1 MAATRNSGPSRVYKT
16 VKAETASTSPVIGT
30 IVEIKDLKKGQFF
43 ELTDEDPYAK
53 TYYKNFMGKAYVCS
67 QEARNGGAPIGYN
80 NLGSH
85 IGFYE
90 IKKVKLAPE
99 FTLDFSKL
107 NFTSRVAMTGCDPEI
122 FITKKDGSL
131 IPAFNFLPFQNACTK
146 PKDRD
151 VCPDSSGVTNGRTG
165 MYWAPFYADGFAA
178 EFGMKPGSCHGWGMD
193 RVRFGLELVYLAMKA
208 HDKDANLTLQNVV
221 PIDPEIL
228 ANASADQ
235 IALGCSPSKNAYGD
249 QVDLPTDAR
258 TLPFRVAGGHIHFG
272 MSNMNPPKGEAT
284 REERNELAAK
294 WMDMVV
300 GVPAVALFEGI
311 DSPTRRRFYG
321 RAGEYRDKTYGL
333 EYRTLS
339 NAWLGHPAIAHLI
352 WNLARTGASIPDQ
365 GFPIQTPAKELK
377 FDEDEI
383 KNIINNCDA
392 EAARAFIK
400 KHKVIYE
407 NALAVNYGR
416 YDGTNPADN
425 YTKEPLGNIVKKA
438 FDLFD
443 VGVKKAMP
451 NYENIEKNWK
461 LDNGQWLSHTDNSYL
476 TWSHYCKNIQ
486 I

>member
-1 MAATRNSGPSRVYKT
+1 
-16 VKAETASTSPVIGT
+16 
-30 IVEIKDLKKGQFF
+30 
-43 ELTDEDPYAK
+43 
-53 TYYKNFMGKAYVCS
+53 
-67 QEARNGGAPIGYN
+67 
-80 NLGSH
+80 
-85 IGFYE
+85 
-90 IKKVKLAPE
+90 
-99 FTLDFSKL
+99 
-107 NFTSRVAMTGCDPEI
+107 
-122 FITKKDGSL
+122 
-131 IPAFNFLPFQNACTK
+131 
-146 PKDRD
+146 
-151 VCPDSSGVTNGRTG
+151 
-165 MYWAPFYADGFAA
+165 
-178 EFGMKPGSCHGWGMD
+178 MK
-193 RVRFGLELVYLAMKA
+193 E

-311 DSPTRRRFYG
+311 DSPTRLRFYG
-321 RAGEYRDKTYGL
+321 RAGEYRNKSYGL

-352 WNLARTGASIPDQ
+352 WNLARTGVSIPDQ

-416 YDGTNPADN
+416 YAEMDPTANP
-425 YTKEPLGNIVKKA
+425 TKDPLSNIVKKA

-451 NYENIEKNWK
+451 DYENIEKNWK
-461 LDNGQWLSHTDNSYL
+461 LDKGQWLSHTDNSYL